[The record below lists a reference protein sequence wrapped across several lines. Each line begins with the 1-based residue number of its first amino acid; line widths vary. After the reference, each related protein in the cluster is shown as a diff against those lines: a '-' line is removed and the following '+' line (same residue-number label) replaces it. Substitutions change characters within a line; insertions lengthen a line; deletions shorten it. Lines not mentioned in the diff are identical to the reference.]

1 MTNDDDGGWI
11 GGGEPK
17 LFNATPDVLIKI
29 KGLVAAG
36 GRTLG
41 ETLRR
46 AGRRGGRARRR
57 LRLLVVK
64 LVKEHVGG
72 LLALADLP
80 AHVLDL
86 FVGRSVPLTGRRLR
100 PPGRSS

>member
-46 AGRRGGRARRR
+46 AVGVHSGDAQIVDERVEIQGDLAQHLEDMAKEKGVGV
-57 LRLLVVK
+57 LSLVVD
-64 LVKEHVGG
+64 LLEGEQTHVVYTS
-72 LLALADLP
+72 P
-80 AHVLDL
+80 
-86 FVGRSVPLTGRRLR
+86 
-100 PPGRSS
+100 

>member
-41 ETLRR
+41 ESLRR
-46 AGRRGGRARRR
+46 AVGVHSERAIDGSEAWRHVKVT
-57 LRLLVVK
+57 LRATNVTFEV
-64 LVKEHVGG
+64 
-72 LLALADLP
+72 
-80 AHVLDL
+80 
-86 FVGRSVPLTGRRLR
+86 
-100 PPGRSS
+100 